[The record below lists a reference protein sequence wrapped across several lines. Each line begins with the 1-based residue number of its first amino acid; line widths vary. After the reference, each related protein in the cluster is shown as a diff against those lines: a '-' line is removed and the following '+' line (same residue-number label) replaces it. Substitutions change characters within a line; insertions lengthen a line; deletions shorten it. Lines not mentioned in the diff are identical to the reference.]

1 MNKMRSSL
9 PGILPTLGLMKYQGV
24 NLHNQEKNPFSVHD
38 RTEKMLVLRER
49 EREFNDYN
57 IVEKE
62 GMRVWEKENKTRPN
76 R

>member
-1 MNKMRSSL
+1 
-9 PGILPTLGLMKYQGV
+9 
-24 NLHNQEKNPFSVHD
+24 
-38 RTEKMLVLRER
+38 MLVLRER